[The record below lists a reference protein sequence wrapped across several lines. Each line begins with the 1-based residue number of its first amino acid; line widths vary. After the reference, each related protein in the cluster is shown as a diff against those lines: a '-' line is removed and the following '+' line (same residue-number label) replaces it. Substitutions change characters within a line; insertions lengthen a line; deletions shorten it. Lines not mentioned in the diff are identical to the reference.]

1 MLLVPKHI
9 TRKGEDIKK
18 KFGDNLNIPSI
29 IYSDIL
35 ETNDIYLR
43 KYNTIVVENYDEEE
57 EENSAVSATLSLSLI
72 IIATLRC
79 LYV

>member
-1 MLLVPKHI
+1 MKI
-9 TRKGEDIKK
+9 F
-18 KFGDNLNIPSI
+18 FGDNLNMRSI

-35 ETNDIYLR
+35 DTNDVYLR
-43 KYNTIVVENYDEEE
+43 KYNTIVVENYDDV
-57 EENSAVSATLSLSLI
+57 EENSAVSTTLSLSLI